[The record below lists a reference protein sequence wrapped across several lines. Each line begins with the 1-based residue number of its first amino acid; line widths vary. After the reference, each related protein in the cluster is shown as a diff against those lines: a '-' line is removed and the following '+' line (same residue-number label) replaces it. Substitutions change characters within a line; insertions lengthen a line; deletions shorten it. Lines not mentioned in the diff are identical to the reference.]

1 MNTNQ
6 HNFASIIERL
16 SALCKVDNSFE
27 QSIAN
32 YPSVKIAENFR
43 QRNLLSLLLEFS
55 LSSSLH
61 VPCTSFVQVTT
72 SAICKLTVT
81 AKWTVCFLNFFWD
94 LNFCTFSFAFW
105 TSVQQCFNVSLF
117 LPILFP
123 FGIRAINVPVCAWY
137 LIGVGKPLIR
147 CKAVG

>member
-1 MNTNQ
+1 MKANQ

-16 SALCKVDNSFE
+16 SALCKVDNSFQ

-32 YPSVKIAENFR
+32 YTNVKTAENFR
-43 QRNLLSLLLEFS
+43 QRNLLSLLLQFS

-81 AKWTVCFLNFFWD
+81 AKLTVSFLNFFWD

-123 FGIRAINVPVCAWY
+123 YGIKAINVSVCAWY
-137 LIGVGKPLIR
+137 FIGVGKPLMR